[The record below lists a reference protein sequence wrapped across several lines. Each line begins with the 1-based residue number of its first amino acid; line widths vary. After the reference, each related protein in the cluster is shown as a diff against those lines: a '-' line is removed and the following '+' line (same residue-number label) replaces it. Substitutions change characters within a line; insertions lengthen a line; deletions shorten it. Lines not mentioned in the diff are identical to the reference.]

1 MWKSVT
7 KCKNVQ
13 RIREKR
19 SYSRIRF
26 RRHGVDIFL
35 DGGAERHSSNG
46 FHPESSNLI
55 LNHPKHTAA
64 ATVKYCEQA
73 NKKNRCKSCLLRRH
87 AGKTDSCTDSQRGL
101 HWLHSTI
108 LCASLCITAAGP
120 VLLCVYILLLC
131 SLSKLSLN
139 TVNNTLCVYVLPVL
153 AIAVLLMKYTFI
165 VKRTL

>member
-1 MWKSVT
+1 M
-7 KCKNVQ
+7 C
-13 RIREKR
+13 
-19 SYSRIRF
+19 
-26 RRHGVDIFL
+26 
-35 DGGAERHSSNG
+35 NG
-46 FHPESSNLI
+46 FAKRGHILESGSGGMVLTFFLTVGQRGIVQMVFI
-55 LNHPKHTAA
+55 LNHPTPQHC
-64 ATVKYCEQA
+64 VILEYCEQA
-73 NKKNRCKSCLLRRH
+73 NKKNRCKSCLLRIH

-120 VLLCVYILLLC
+120 MLLCVYMLLLC